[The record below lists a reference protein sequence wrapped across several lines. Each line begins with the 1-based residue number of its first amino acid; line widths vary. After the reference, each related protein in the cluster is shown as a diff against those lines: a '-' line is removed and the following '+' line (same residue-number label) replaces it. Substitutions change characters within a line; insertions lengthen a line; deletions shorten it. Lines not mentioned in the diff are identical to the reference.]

1 MQENYYTLLGVQP
14 TAGEDEIRRA
24 YRDLIAE
31 AMEDQP
37 RFQALSEAFETLKD
51 PARRAAYDQRLKSG
65 AATMMGGSAT
75 LMNSPTA
82 MGSATTIG
90 APTAMGTVSMPKS
103 TPGVGVYAPPSA
115 TIAAKTATGFILP
128 TICPARLSPCP
139 LKAGQVIPDEGFCPE
154 CGVLLGSL
162 SGNAPMLK
170 GNPLP
175 YLVDTNGREYPLKS
189 GENIVGR
196 EGADVLLPDR
206 SVSRRHAQFVVAE
219 SGAVTLSELGSTN
232 GSRHG
237 ATPLQPGQ
245 AVKLKD
251 GDELRFG
258 AIRLTIRIPEPP
270 AKAIAAA
277 PGAKP
282 SSIAAKP
289 VAALPSFSGKTSP
302 VPASAAVTPEA
313 MGPGAKLTG
322 TGTNKQNHFIGTTE
336 ETTVGRKPDNTLMLT
351 TDPYISGKHAVILF
365 ENGRY
370 KVMDLG
376 STNGTRWNGRK
387 LLPQVPQ
394 SLAEGDEI
402 IFGQTPFIFSL

>member
-1 MQENYYTLLGVQP
+1 MQENYYVLLGVSP

-37 RFQALSEAFETLKD
+37 RFQALSEAFELLKD
-51 PARRAAYDQRLKSG
+51 PVRRAAYDQRLRSG

-75 LMNSPTA
+75 AMGNATVMGSATA
-82 MGSATTIG
+82 MGSS
-90 APTAMGTVSMPKS
+90 TAMGTVSMPKS
-103 TPGVGVYAPPSA
+103 NPGTGVYAPPSA
-115 TIAAKTATGFILP
+115 TIAAKTASTFILP
-128 TICPARLSPCP
+128 TVCPASLSPCP
-139 LKAGQVIPDEGFCPE
+139 LKAGQIIPDEGFCPE

-170 GNPLP
+170 GTPLP
-175 YLVDTNGREYPLKS
+175 YLIDTNGREYSLKR
-189 GENIVGR
+189 GDNIVGR

-206 SVSRRHAQFVVAE
+206 SVSRRHAQFIVQE
-219 SGAVTLSELGSTN
+219 GGGVTVTELGSTN

-245 AVKLKD
+245 LVTLKD

-270 AKAIAAA
+270 AKAIPAAA
-277 PGAKP
+277 STKP
-282 SSIAAKP
+282 AIAAKP
-289 VAALPSFSGKTSP
+289 LAALPSFSGKTSP
-302 VPASAAVTPEA
+302 VPPSQPEA
-313 MGPGAKLTG
+313 MGEGAKLLG
-322 TGTNKQNHFIGTTE
+322 SGTNTQNHFIGTAE
-336 ETTVGRKPDNTLMLT
+336 ETTVGRKPDNSLMLT
-351 TDPYISGKHAVILF
+351 ADPYISGKHAVILF

-376 STNGTRWNGRK
+376 STNGTRWNGRR

-394 SLAEGDEI
+394 SLSNGDEI
-402 IFGQTPFIFSL
+402 IFGQTPFTFTL